1 MQTYV
6 IRLYN
11 TPRGR
16 RMRVPPEVT
25 EQFLRCMTRG
35 DGVEIECFQPLA
47 HEYPM
52 TLVCRADDASS
63 INRMVRGLLVVGHL
77 RAEISL
83 LPQPG

>member
-16 RMRVPPEVT
+16 RMPVPPEIT
-25 EQFLRCMTRG
+25 EQFLRSLNRG
-35 DGVEIECFQPLA
+35 DEVEIACFQPSVRR
-47 HEYPM
+47 YPM
-52 TLVCRADDASS
+52 TLVCRADNAGP
-63 INRMVRGLLVVGHL
+63 IERIVRGLAIVGHL

-83 LPQPG
+83 VP